1 MKIHMIGIGGIGM
14 SALARYYKSQ
24 GFQVSGSNMGEST
37 DLISDLIKEGVFV
50 ICGDQV
56 ASNVPVDS
64 DIIIYTVAISS
75 DNAELIAAH
84 HIANTSEKK
93 VKILTYAEALG
104 VMSNNKKV
112 IAVCGSHGKTTTT
125 ALVYFALREAGLD
138 PSVIIGSLIN
148 INGKKTNYI
157 ASENK
162 ESEWLII
169 EACEYKRSFM
179 NYNPEIIMVTNIDND
194 HLDFF
199 KDLDDIKN
207 TFQEFVDKLNSKLN
221 NKLNKLIIHQEEDYL
236 NLNIFANKVICDQ
249 IELSTIELSV
259 PGLHNRKNAQLVL
272 ALSNVLGL
280 DNQKIRIGLKK
291 FMGTWRRQEYKGKYF
306 NMDFYD
312 DYAHHP
318 TEIKAT
324 LQAFKEKYKDDIHGK
339 KIVAVFQ
346 PHLYSRTKIL
356 FDDFVNSFTDA
367 DEIIILPIYAA
378 REKYDDSIDSQ
389 MLVREIQNKFGDK
402 NVTYIKVEY
411 YNWNL
416 LKDYLEINANIN
428 KVVITMGAGDVY
440 HVYDIM

>member
-14 SALARYYKSQ
+14 SALARLYRSKD
-24 GFQVSGSNMGEST
+24 FQVSGSNMGATTE
-37 DLISDLIKEGVFV
+37 LISDLVKEGVNV

-56 ASNVPVDS
+56 ANNVPGDVDV
-64 DIIIYTVAISS
+64 IVYTVAINS
-75 DNAELIAAH
+75 DNEELVAAH
-84 HIANTSEKK
+84 HIANTSDKK

-104 VMSNNKKV
+104 EMSNQKRV

-125 ALVYFALREAGLD
+125 ALAYFALREAGLD
-138 PSVIIGSLIN
+138 PSLIVGSLID

-157 ASENK
+157 PSENK
-162 ESEWLII
+162 SSEWLII

-179 NYNPEIIMVTNIDND
+179 NYNPEIILLTNIDND
-194 HLDFF
+194 HLDYF

-221 NKLNKLIIHQEEDYL
+221 NNKLNKLIIHDAENYI
-236 NLNIFANKVICDQ
+236 NLDIISNKVSADQ
-249 IELSTIELSV
+249 VELSTIDLSV

-280 DNQKIRIGLKK
+280 DNKLVRDGLKR
-291 FMGTWRRQEYKGKYF
+291 FMGTWRRQEYKGQYF

-318 TEIKAT
+318 SEIKAT
-324 LQAFKEKYKDDIHGK
+324 LQAFKEKYKSVNNSK
-339 KIVAVFQ
+339 KITAIFQ

-356 FDDFVNSFTDA
+356 FEDFVNSFEDA

-378 REKYDDSIDSQ
+378 REKYDDSIDSE
-389 MLVREIQNKFGDK
+389 MLVREIQSKYSDK
-402 NVTYIKVEY
+402 NIIYIKDM
-411 YNWNL
+411 NIL
-416 LKDYLEINANIN
+416 RDYLEINANQD
-428 KVVITMGAGDVY
+428 KVIITMGAGDVY
-440 HVYDIM
+440 ALYDIIK

>member
-1 MKIHMIGIGGIGM
+1 MIGIGGIGM

-37 DLISDLIKEGVFV
+37 DLISDLIKEGIFV

-64 DIIIYTVAISS
+64 DLIIYTVAISS
-75 DNAELIAAH
+75 DNEELIAAH

-194 HLDFF
+194 HLDYF

-207 TFQEFVDKLNSKLN
+207 TFQEFVDKLNS
-221 NKLNKLIIHQEEDYL
+221 KLNKLIIHQEEDYL

-356 FDDFVNSFTDA
+356 FDDFVNSFSDA

-402 NVTYIKVEY
+402 NVTYIKVEHD
-411 YNWNL
+411 NWNL

-428 KVVITMGAGDVY
+428 KVVITMGAGDVH

>member
-1 MKIHMIGIGGIGM
+1 MIGIGGIGM

>member
-1 MKIHMIGIGGIGM
+1 MIGIGGIGM

-37 DLISDLIKEGVFV
+37 DLISDLVKEGVYV
-50 ICGDQV
+50 ICGEHKEE
-56 ASNVPVDS
+56 NVPK
-64 DIIIYTVAISS
+64 DIDMIVYTVAISS
-75 DNAELIAAH
+75 DNQELVGAH
-84 HIANTSEKK
+84 HIANTSDKK

-104 VMSNNKKV
+104 IMSNNKKV

-125 ALVYFALREAGLD
+125 AMAYFALKEAGLD
-138 PSVIIGSLIN
+138 PSVIVGSLIN
-148 INGKKTNYI
+148 FNGKKTNYI

-179 NYNPEIIMVTNIDND
+179 NYNPEIILVTNIDND
-194 HLDFF
+194 HLDYF
-199 KDLDDIKN
+199 KNLDDIKN
-207 TFQEFVDKLNSKLN
+207 TFQDFTNKLN
-221 NKLNKLIIHQEEDYL
+221 NNNYGTQNNKKLIIHESEDYL
-236 NLNIFANKVICDQ
+236 NLNIFNNKIVCDQ

-280 DNQKIRIGLKK
+280 DNQKIRIGLKR

-318 TEIKAT
+318 SEIKAT
-324 LQAFKEKYKDDIHGK
+324 LQAFKEKYNQGTESR

-356 FDDFVNSFTDA
+356 FDDFVNSFSDA

-378 REKYDDSIDSQ
+378 REKYDDTINSE
-389 MLVREIQNKFGDK
+389 MLVREMQSKYGDK
-402 NVTYIKVEY
+402 KITYIKAEKD
-411 YNWNL
+411 NFNTL
-416 LKDYLEINANIN
+416 RDYLEIISNEN
-428 KVVITMGAGDVY
+428 KVIITMGAGDVY
-440 HVYDIM
+440 GVYDIM

>member
-1 MKIHMIGIGGIGM
+1 MIGIGGIGM

-24 GFQVSGSNMGEST
+24 DFQVSGSNVGDST
-37 DLISDLIKEGVFV
+37 ELVSELIKEGIYV
-50 ICGDQV
+50 ICGEQV
-56 ASNVPVDS
+56 TGNVPEDADLIV
-64 DIIIYTVAISS
+64 YTVAISS
-75 DNAELIAAH
+75 DNQELVAAH
-84 HIANTSEKK
+84 HIANTSAKK
-93 VKILTYAEALG
+93 VRILTYAEALG
-104 VMSNNKKV
+104 EMSNSKRV

-125 ALVYFALREAGLD
+125 AMTYFAMREAGLD

-162 ESEWLII
+162 SSEWLII

-179 NYNPEIIMVTNIDND
+179 NYNPEIIMITNIDND
-194 HLDFF
+194 HLDYF

-207 TFQEFVDKLNSKLN
+207 TFQDFVNKLNDKSGIEN
-221 NKLNKLIIHQEEDYL
+221 NKLNKLIIHQAEDYI
-236 NLNIFANKVICDQ
+236 NLGTFSNKVNADQ
-249 IELSTIELSV
+249 VELSTIELSV

-280 DNQKIRIGLKK
+280 DNRLVRDGLKR

-318 TEIKAT
+318 SEIKAT
-324 LQAFKEKYKDDIHGK
+324 LQAFSEKCINK

-356 FDDFVNSFTDA
+356 FQDFVESFSDS
-367 DEIIILPIYAA
+367 DEVIILPIYAA
-378 REKYDDSIDSQ
+378 REKVDISINSE
-389 MLVREIQNKFGDK
+389 MLVREMQSKYDDK
-402 NVTYIKVEY
+402 NIVHIKD
-411 YNWNL
+411 L
-416 LKDYLEINANIN
+416 SILRDYLEINANQN

-440 HVYDIM
+440 DIYDIM